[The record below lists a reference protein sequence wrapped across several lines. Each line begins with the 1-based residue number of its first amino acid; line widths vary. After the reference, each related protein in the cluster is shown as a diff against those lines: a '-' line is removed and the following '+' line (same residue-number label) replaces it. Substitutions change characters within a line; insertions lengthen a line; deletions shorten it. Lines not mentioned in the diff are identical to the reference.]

1 MKSQIAAENKIK
13 AFKRDNKDKRENYL
27 FLHDLGDGSST
38 QSIRVD
44 RNLKHYISIKPPE
57 NT

>member
-1 MKSQIAAENKIK
+1 MKSQIAAGNKIK

-44 RNLKHYISIKPPE
+44 RNLS
-57 NT
+57 